1 MAKSTRTPIQ
11 AAGGIVI
18 RNGPKP
24 LIAVVRRRRDNA
36 WVLPK
41 GKLKLNETPIAAA
54 RREAIEETGSDVRV
68 QEFLGVISYIGG
80 SGPKIAHFWRM
91 QAVGT
96 GAGKLMSD
104 IKAVDWLP
112 LADAV
117 ERLSLPHEQE
127 FLRTIGRMAVKR
139 AAKRTRVR
147 SQPPGVM
154 LPPVHAETEDEL
166 ESEANEPVAHSPAR
180 PARPSPPATDTH
192 SAPENSG
199 HEPRETKSRAP
210 GRDVRHAEQD
220 ENDGQKERWPMLGR
234 LTKRLQ
240 TAMGGR

>member
-24 LIAVVRRRRDNA
+24 LIAVVKRRRDNA

-91 QAVGT
+91 QAIGT
-96 GAGKLMSD
+96 GTGKLMSD

-127 FLRTIGRMAVKR
+127 FLRNVGRMAVKR
-139 AAKRTRVR
+139 ASKRTRLKQPSEVIASPVR
-147 SQPPGVM
+147 
-154 LPPVHAETEDEL
+154 AETDGEL
-166 ESEANEPVAHSPAR
+166 EAEALGPVVH
-180 PARPSPPATDTH
+180 SPPAPPRPIPQQAAIARETPHDFG
-192 SAPENSG
+192 N
-199 HEPRETKSRAP
+199 EPRDVKLRQP
-210 GRDVRHAEQD
+210 GRHERDNNDEQKD
-220 ENDGQKERWPMLGR
+220 RWTVLGR

-240 TAMGGR
+240 TAIGGR